1 MLRDSVRAKRPGL
14 ELHDAACM
22 VVLREELGF
31 PDALVEDLQYS
42 NAPGAPVSRYLII
55 KLVEPG
61 QRARVKWL
69 PPRADSFKV
78 VRPEYATVLMPATDS
93 TGDLWPSRILW
104 PLQYYGR
111 GRDAMA
117 NASRKAPANVRADAE
132 RLWHFLG
139 DHKRESDRVTALE
152 VLRNDGAYADRL
164 IATAI
169 LSNFSEQDPTW
180 FALTDALRDPS
191 EPVRN
196 ASAAVLAAFPSR
208 VVDWSSKTETLRWL
222 VGGTNVAASELV
234 FTMLARTKISPVLAK
249 SLLKDNEFWVLTHL
263 RASFPGAAP
272 AARSLLTQLNGG
284 NDFGSDPAKWHRW
297 VQRL

>member
-42 NAPGAPVSRYLII
+42 NAPGAPITSYLII

-69 PPRADSFKV
+69 PPRPDSFKV
-78 VRPEYATVLMPATDS
+78 VRPEYASVLIPAIDS

-111 GRDAMA
+111 GHDAMA
-117 NASRKAPANVRADAE
+117 NASRRVPINVRADAE
-132 RLWHFLG
+132 RLWHFLE

-169 LSNFSEQDPTW
+169 LSNFAEQDRTW

-191 EPVRN
+191 ESVRN
-196 ASAAVLAAFPSR
+196 AAAAVLAAFPSR

-234 FTMLARTKISPVLAK
+234 FSMLARTKISPVLAK
-249 SLLKDNEFWVLTHL
+249 SLLKGNEFWVLTHL
-263 RASFPGAAP
+263 GASYPGAAP
-272 AARSLLTQLNGG
+272 AARGLLTQLNGG
-284 NDFGSDPAKWHRW
+284 NDFGSDPAKWRRW